1 MTTNIIPN
9 NGRILVKLPPQG
21 ERVTDAGI
29 VISAIAENN
38 EPLLCEVLAVGKG
51 RVLYDG
57 NTADMPFEVG
67 QQVLVGRYTGTLI
80 TVDGVPCALISDEEV
95 LARVTR

>member
-38 EPLLCEVLAVGKG
+38 EPVLCEVLAVGKG

-57 NTADMPFEVG
+57 TTADMPFEPG
-67 QQVLVGRYTGTLI
+67 HQVLVGKYSGTHV
-80 TVDGVPCALISDEEV
+80 TVDGTLCLLVQDEEV
-95 LARVTR
+95 LARVAR